1 MNAREQYGAT
11 VAGLQELL
19 DRRWPQML
27 VIADA
32 AEDAGDLLLARGWR
46 ALAEHRCWPKEYSG
60 EHFWSRGGGGWDRPP
75 ARQYLPAPPSTGC
88 PRRRT
93 TPAPAPLTK
102 SGPPPAASPTR
113 WRRPPAPW
121 ASGWLRRKGAKVV
134 KEWTRAR
141 GERPGG
147 AARAVSQ
154 LLRGAPVP
162 LSP

>member
-75 ARQYLPAPPSTGC
+75 ARQYLPAPAFD
-88 PRRRT
+88 RL
-93 TPAPAPLTK
+93 PAPADNARARPTDQIRATP
-102 SGPPPAASPTR
+102 GASPTR

-121 ASGWLRRKGAKVV
+121 ASGWLRRKGAKAG
-134 KEWTRAR
+134 AR
-141 GERPGG
+141 GE
-147 AARAVSQ
+147 
-154 LLRGAPVP
+154 
-162 LSP
+162 